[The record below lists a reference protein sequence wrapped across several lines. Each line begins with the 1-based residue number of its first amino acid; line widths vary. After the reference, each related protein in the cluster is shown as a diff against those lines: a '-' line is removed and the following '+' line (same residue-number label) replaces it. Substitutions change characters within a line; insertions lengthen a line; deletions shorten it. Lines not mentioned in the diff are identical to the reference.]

1 MSSASGASPVSS
13 EGYAESYYN
22 YGPMII
28 GGRSLDQLYKSSIDD
43 PDIPNRDIKLQGSF
57 NDNDIEDLKMQLLNA
72 EKERQ
77 YTIDE
82 CNR

>member
-1 MSSASGASPVSS
+1 
-13 EGYAESYYN
+13 
-22 YGPMII
+22 MII

-43 PDIPNRDIKLQGSF
+43 ADTPNTDIKLQESF
-57 NDNDIEDLKMQLLNA
+57 NNNDIEDLKMQLLKA